1 MKEVDLEEIK
11 KLCDKHVSKDKPSE
25 YSVDKDL
32 YPEVWVKPRIVV
44 ELRADE
50 ITISPKHTA
59 TYALRFP
66 RLIRIRTDKKA
77 EQATSIKELEDLFLL
92 QKK

>member
-1 MKEVDLEEIK
+1 MKRFKGTIDNWWEL
-11 KLCDKHVSKDKPSE
+11 HF
-25 YSVDKDL
+25 DKDL
-32 YPEVWVKPRIVV
+32 YPDVWVKPRIVV

-59 TYALRFP
+59 RFALRFP
-66 RLIRIRTDKKA
+66 RLIRIRADKKA
-77 EQATSIKELEDLFLL
+77 TQATSVKELEDLFLL

>member
-1 MKEVDLEEIK
+1 
-11 KLCDKHVSKDKPSE
+11 
-25 YSVDKDL
+25 
-32 YPEVWVKPRIVV
+32 VV